1 MTPEKIRSKFDF
13 LRPAMDERMCRLWA
27 ANEARALGVGGE
39 ETVSAATELSCAQI
53 RAGVEEL
60 ERLAAVPVPPVVQ
73 KPRRWPSAVWQPY
86 RICRPGGGRKLAEVK
101 DPGLLTALER
111 LLVDEVAGDPM
122 GEQKW
127 VRSSLRQLSKRLKEE
142 GYQASTGTVR
152 RLLKAMHFSLKA
164 NKRKQ
169 GRFGCPERDAQFQ
182 YIASLRQ
189 RFTAAGLPIIS
200 VDTKKKEL
208 IGEFKN
214 PGRVWCRQ
222 ADEVDEHGFPSAAKC
237 VAVPFGVYDVT
248 KNAGY
253 VIVGLSHNTPE
264 FAVNTIARWW
274 EDEGCITYL
283 GAEKLLVLADGG
295 GSNGSRLAA
304 WKMNLQ
310 EKLCDRFRLR
320 VTVCHYP
327 PGCSKWNPVEHRL
340 FSQISI
346 NWAGKPL
353 RTLEIM
359 LGYIR
364 GTTTETGLRVKAHV
378 DEGIYRKGQKVSK
391 KDLAKI
397 NLQSHTACS
406 GWNYTISPRQ

>member
-1 MTPEKIRSKFDF
+1 MTSIEIRSKFDS
-13 LRPAMDERMCRLWA
+13 LRPAMDERMCCLWA

-39 ETVSAATELSCAQI
+39 ETVSAATGLSCAQI
-53 RAGVEEL
+53 RAGAEEL
-60 ERLAAVPVPPVVQ
+60 ERLATVPIPPVVQ
-73 KPRRWPSAVWQPY
+73 EPRRRPSTVRQQY
-86 RICRPGGGRKLAEVK
+86 RIRRPGGGRKLTEVK
-101 DPGLLTALER
+101 EPGILPALER
-111 LLVDEVAGDPM
+111 LLAYEVAGDPM

-142 GYQASTGTVR
+142 GYPASTGTVR
-152 RLLKAMHFSLKA
+152 RLLKAMDFSLKA

-208 IGEFKN
+208 IGEFRN

-237 VAVPFGVYDVT
+237 IAVPFGVYDVT

-264 FAVNTIARWW
+264 FAVSTIARWW
-274 EDEGCITYL
+274 EDEGCIAYP
-283 GAEKLLVLADGG
+283 GAEKLLILADGG

-310 EKLCDRFRLR
+310 EKLCDRFCLR

-359 LGYIR
+359 LGHIR
-364 GTTTETGLRVKAHV
+364 GTTTETGLRVKAQL
-378 DEGIYRKGQKVSK
+378 DEGFYRKGQKVSRK
-391 KDLAKI
+391 ELGRIK
-397 NLQSHTACS
+397 LQPHAVCP